1 MKEACISHLQKKRW
15 MVCPLLCVEQL
26 EESKIEFVLWNTMN
40 KKQEGLSTLL
50 TYIITGRSHGIE
62 MPIDFLYRKINT
74 LSKIMTTLFVQR
86 KGEREW
92 I

>member
-1 MKEACISHLQKKRW
+1 
-15 MVCPLLCVEQL
+15 
-26 EESKIEFVLWNTMN
+26 MN

-62 MPIDFLYRKINT
+62 MPIDFLYRKNNT

>member
-1 MKEACISHLQKKRW
+1 
-15 MVCPLLCVEQL
+15 PLLCVEQL

-62 MPIDFLYRKINT
+62 MPIDFLYRKNNT